1 MATQIFDNELV
12 RVHPIYPKAKSYLAQ
27 LSLRD
32 YGKPY
37 FDTRREC
44 LDMDSYETSLPQN
57 VSDSTMDGVIGIA
70 EYDDNRNQN
79 RR

>member
-37 FDTRREC
+37 FDTRIEC
-44 LDMDSYETSLPQN
+44 LDMD
-57 VSDSTMDGVIGIA
+57 
-70 EYDDNRNQN
+70 
-79 RR
+79 